1 MRIVVTGAKG
11 QLGTDLVHEIKA
23 KHPEDVVL
31 GIDRDDCDITD
42 KNAVLKVIKELR
54 PDAIM
59 HLAAYT
65 VVDKAESDPLTCE
78 AINVEGTSHLVE
90 AAKAVEAKL
99 LYISTDYSFDG
110 EKNGPYEVDDIKN
123 PLSIY
128 GQTKSEGEDVVL
140 TYPKHFIVRISW
152 VFGAHGKNFPSKML
166 ELAQTH
172 KDLNVVSDQI
182 GSPTF
187 TEDLSVLLDSMIHT
201 EKYGVYHATNEGYTT
216 WNKYAQ
222 EVFRLAGIT
231 DVRIHPVGAKDY
243 PSAAKR
249 PQNSRLSKKS
259 LDEAGFA
266 RLPTWQDALKRFM
279 IEIGRYKGESR

>member
-11 QLGTDLVHEIKA
+11 QLGTDLVAEIQS
-23 KHPEDVVL
+23 KHPEDTVL
-31 GIDRDDCDITD
+31 GIDRAECDITD
-42 KNAVLKVIKELR
+42 KDAVMKVIKELK

-65 VVDKAESDPLTCE
+65 AVDKAESDPLTCDL
-78 AINVEGTSHLVE
+78 INVQGTNHLVE
-90 AAKAVEAKL
+90 AAKAVGAKF

-110 EKNGPYEVDDIKN
+110 EKDGAYEVDDIKN

-128 GQTKSEGEDVVL
+128 GQTKSQGEDVVIA
-140 TYPKHFIVRISW
+140 YPKHFIVRISW
-152 VFGAHGKNFPSKML
+152 VFGVHGKNFPLKML

-172 KDLNVVSDQI
+172 KDINVVSDQT

-201 EKYGVYHATNEGYTT
+201 DKYGVYHATNEGYTT
-216 WNKYAQ
+216 WYKYTL
-222 EVFRLAGIT
+222 EIFKMAGVT
-231 DVRIHPVGAKDY
+231 DVRVHPVGAKDY
-243 PSAAKR
+243 PTAAKR

-259 LDEAGFA
+259 LDRAGFS
-266 RLPTWQDALKRFM
+266 RLPSWQDALKRFLK
-279 IEIGRYKGESR
+279 ETGHYKGE